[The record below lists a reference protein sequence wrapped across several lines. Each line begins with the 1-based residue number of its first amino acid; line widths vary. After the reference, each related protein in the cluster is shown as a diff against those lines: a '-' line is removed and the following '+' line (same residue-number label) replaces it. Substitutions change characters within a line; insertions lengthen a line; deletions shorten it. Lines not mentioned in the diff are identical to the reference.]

1 LTQLGKKP
9 DLLGTVDGVA
19 QDLTK
24 LVDGTVPQ
32 NLLKHFRDIYSEV
45 ERVNNW
51 FDFCTFLKAGGY
63 DTLTEA
69 HMDAIIVRRIN
80 QFPFICMPA

>member
-1 LTQLGKKP
+1 MTQLGKKR

-32 NLLKHFRDIYSEV
+32 NLLMNFREIYSEV
-45 ERVNNW
+45 ERVHNW
-51 FDFCTFLKAGGY
+51 IDFCTFLKADGC
-63 DTLTEA
+63 DTLTDT

>member
-1 LTQLGKKP
+1 MTQLGKKP

-24 LVDGTVPQ
+24 LFDGTVPQ
-32 NLLKHFRDIYSEV
+32 NLLMNFREIYSEV
-45 ERVNNW
+45 ERVRNW
-51 FDFCTFLKAGGY
+51 IDFCTFLKVDGC
-63 DTLTEA
+63 DILTEA
-69 HMDAIIVRRIN
+69 HMDGIIVRRIN